1 MHSPA
6 SVAGTQAGK
15 DWSAAAKTTGR
26 PPLPATALCGPETQ
40 VLHVFLPISKDADE
54 VVLSLMLCTI
64 LHLRTRS
71 SPPLVNVVLVP
82 AFSVVVGDGF
92 NCRRHDA
99 ALLAAITV
107 ACPLPIS
114 SSIQVLAGEN
124 PDSESNSVLLS
135 SSLKTDSLADSV
147 SMALADSA
155 SVALTALMPLSSVS
169 LSSSRRDSSIS
180 SSFFSLSTRAFS
192 ITSLSNWA
200 LVRMAAMTGGLVL
213 LALAAPAP
221 GPPSPVPGPI
231 IILSFNN
238 SF

>member
-1 MHSPA
+1 
-6 SVAGTQAGK
+6 
-15 DWSAAAKTTGR
+15 
-26 PPLPATALCGPETQ
+26 
-40 VLHVFLPISKDADE
+40 
-54 VVLSLMLCTI
+54 MLCTI

-71 SPPLVNVVLVP
+71 SPPLVNVVLIP

-99 ALLAAITV
+99 ALLAAVTV

-114 SSIQVLAGEN
+114 SSTQVLAGEN
-124 PDSESNSVLLS
+124 PDSKSDSVLPS
-135 SSLKTDSLADSV
+135 SSLKTDPLADSV

-200 LVRMAAMTGGLVL
+200 LVRMAAMTGGLVPVL